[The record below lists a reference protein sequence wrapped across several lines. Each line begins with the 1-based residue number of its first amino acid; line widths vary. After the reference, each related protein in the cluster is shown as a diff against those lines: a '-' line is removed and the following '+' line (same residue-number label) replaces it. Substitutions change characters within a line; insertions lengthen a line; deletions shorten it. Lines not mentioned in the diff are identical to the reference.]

1 MTTDWLVVRR
11 MAVELNQRLKGGR
24 VTDVGLLDDGRIA
37 VRFGGLRG
45 GGATT
50 LALDPF
56 ASPPLV
62 ALVDAEPAAGTDPG
76 WLRAANQTLRGM
88 RVGSVQ
94 ARRGDRVIAVAF
106 GSLSRFGVGTEA
118 RLVAEL
124 VPRFGN
130 VLVLKDGVV
139 VGAAK
144 QFGLAEN
151 STRSVLVGER
161 YTPPP
166 LPLARMPRTVLPG
179 LLPDD
184 PAKWSGALGDVEP
197 LIPKL
202 VAQSFVAEAQAL
214 PWPSKDRLAA
224 WLLEKADRLLSN
236 TQGEPD
242 GIGEVFVY
250 RRAGALV
257 QAHIVP
263 LKQFADC
270 VETRE
275 AALLPLLAAERD
287 ARVAR
292 AGSDGAERKRHA
304 LLTQIAKRR
313 AQITDELPKLRER
326 YDDAAGRDALRAAG
340 DALYTH
346 ITEVPARAATFVP
359 PTNPELTVV
368 LDPELDAKEN
378 AAAYYA
384 RYKKAANALPHLE
397 RRIAVLAALES
408 ALDGFAFEAE
418 RADPSDLDDLATD
431 FAALEQ
437 RKAAAVAP
445 RDRSQQQRKRR
456 ATLQIDR
463 PSGARIY
470 VGRSPR
476 ENVEITFKI
485 AKPDDL
491 WFHVRNQPGSHVVVH
506 APSGVTITDDDKR
519 LAAAYAARHSRAKTS
534 DRVEVDYTERKF
546 VRKQRDGGPGQVWYT
561 NAKTIAARP
570 SDIDLLPEFSAK

>member
-11 MAVELNQRLKGGR
+11 MASELNARLKGGR
-24 VTDVGLLDDGRIA
+24 VTDVGVLDDGRIA
-37 VRFGGLRG
+37 IRFGGLRG
-45 GGATT
+45 GRATT

-56 ASPPLV
+56 SSPPLV
-62 ALVDAEPAAGTDPG
+62 ALVEAEPAAGTDPG

-94 ARRGDRVIAVAF
+94 ARRGDRVLAIAF
-106 GSLSRFGVGTEA
+106 GSLSRFGVGSEA

-144 QFGLAEN
+144 QFGLGDN
-151 STRSVLVGER
+151 SARSVLVGET
-161 YTPPP
+161 YAPPP
-166 LPLARMPRTVLPG
+166 MPQPKTPRAAFAT
-179 LLPDD
+179 LLGDD
-184 PAKWSGALGDVEP
+184 AKSWSAALGAVEP
-197 LIPKL
+197 LVPKI
-202 VAQSFVAEAQAL
+202 VAQSFAAEAQLL
-214 PWPSKDRLAA
+214 PWPAKERLAT

-250 RRAGALV
+250 RRAGVLV

-270 VETRE
+270 VESRE
-275 AALLPLLAAERD
+275 SALLGLFATERD

-304 LLTQIAKRR
+304 LAAQIAKRR
-313 AQITDELPKLRER
+313 KQVSAELPKLRDR
-326 YDDAAGRDALRAAG
+326 FDDVAGREAMRTAG

-346 ITEVPARAATFVP
+346 ITEVPERATSFVP
-359 PTNPELTVV
+359 ATNPTLSIA
-368 LDPELDAKEN
+368 LDPDLDAKGN

-384 RYKKAANALPHLE
+384 RYKKETSALPHLE
-397 RRIAVLAALES
+397 RRIAVLAALDT
-408 ALDGFAFEAE
+408 ALDALAFETE
-418 RADPSDLDDLATD
+418 RADPSDLDDLTHD
-431 FAALEQ
+431 FVHLEQ
-437 RKAAAVAP
+437 RKAAAIAP

-456 ATLQIDR
+456 ALLVLDR

-476 ENVEITFKI
+476 ENVEITFKL

-491 WFHVRNQPGSHVVVH
+491 WFHVRNQPGSHVVIA
-506 APSGVTITDDDKR
+506 APSGVTVTDDDMR
-519 LAAAYAARHSRAKTS
+519 IAAAHAASHSRAKTS
-534 DRVEVDYTERKF
+534 DRVEVDYTERKY

-561 NAKTIAARP
+561 NARTISARP
-570 SDIDLLPEFSAK
+570 SEAE

>member
-11 MAVELNQRLKGGR
+11 MASELDRRLKGGR
-24 VTDVGLLDDGRIA
+24 VVDVGLLDDGRIA
-37 VRFGGLRG
+37 VRF
-45 GGATT
+45 
-50 LALDPF
+50 
-56 ASPPLV
+56 
-62 ALVDAEPAAGTDPG
+62 VDAEPAAGTDPG

-94 ARRGDRVIAVAF
+94 ARRGDRVLAVAF

-130 VLVLKDGVV
+130 VLVLKDGIV

-144 QFGLAEN
+144 QFGLADN
-151 STRSVLVGER
+151 SARSVLVGEK
-161 YTPPP
+161 YAPPP
-166 LPLARMPRTVLPG
+166 LPHASRPRALLPG
-179 LLPDD
+179 LLGDD
-184 PAKWSGALGDVEP
+184 PAGWSRALGEVEP
-197 LIPKL
+197 LVPKI

-214 PWPSKDRLAA
+214 PWPSKDRLAT

-236 TQGEPD
+236 THGEPD

-250 RRAGALV
+250 RRAGVLV

-275 AALLPLLAAERD
+275 TALLPLLAAERD
-287 ARVAR
+287 ARTAR
-292 AGSDGAERKRHA
+292 AGSDGAERKRRA
-304 LLTQIAKRR
+304 LQTQIAKRR
-313 AQITDELPKLRER
+313 TQIADELPRLRER

-346 ITEVPARAATFVP
+346 IAEVPAGATSYVP
-359 PTNPELTVV
+359 PTNPALTVA

-384 RYKKAANALPHLE
+384 KYKKAASALPHLE
-397 RRIAVLAALES
+397 RRIAVLAALEAS
-408 ALDGFAFEAE
+408 LDAFAFEAE
-418 RADPSDLDDLATD
+418 RADPSDLDDLARD
-431 FAALEQ
+431 FANLEQ
-437 RKAAAVAP
+437 RKAAVVAP

-456 ATLQIDR
+456 AVLQIER

-476 ENVEITFKI
+476 ENVEITFKL

-491 WFHVRNQPGSHVVVH
+491 WFHVRNQPSSHVVLH
-506 APSGVTITDDDKR
+506 APSGVTPTDDDVR
-519 LAAAYAARHSRAKTS
+519 LAAAYAARNSRAKTS
-534 DRVEVDYTERKF
+534 DRVEVDYTERKY
-546 VRKQRDGGPGQVWYT
+546 VRKQRDAGEGQVWYT

-570 SDIDLLPEFSAK
+570 AEAAEATITTSGA